1 MPGAVKSS
9 RRVSGSLFVLGASLL
24 ACAAGAEINLIA
36 PGRTIDPAGPFRLS
50 LLVTGEADSRSYS
63 LPEVLRVTVTP
74 DLGAPARLEL
84 RRETPVPD
92 QIDLGPGEFR
102 RIDYVGEV
110 PPNLRG
116 TVRIVARDTDAAAM
130 VVQVSAPMAPAQA
143 GTTADDEAQSDA
155 LPVTSLT
162 ARTDDDPNRREE
174 GRLAFYEPFF
184 AVVGAGSD
192 ANAQFQLSFKLRL
205 YEPVDRQSR
214 RIADNMYFS
223 YTQASFWDLTADS
236 QPFLD
241 TRYVPGFFYYIP
253 ATDWRS
259 AGNPV
264 GIASGYEHESN
275 GQDGE
280 ESRDIDTLFFRPYFA
295 FGDLEDF
302 HWTFSP
308 KMYGYID
315 KEENPDIYRYRGF
328 GDYRFTYGKDD
339 DWQVA
344 WTLRKGTRANAGSL
358 DLQGTYP
365 LHRLR
370 PGLAG
375 YLMGQFFTGYGETLL
390 DYDERESWSV
400 RIGYALSR

>member
-1 MPGAVKSS
+1 MPTVC
-9 RRVSGSLFVLGASLL
+9 SLHGRVLGILVSLGL
-24 ACAAGAEINLIA
+24 TTLPAVAGADISLIA
-36 PGRTIDPAGPFRLS
+36 PSRTIDPAGPLRLS
-50 LLVTGEADSRSYS
+50 LIVAGEADSRPFSP
-63 LPEVLRVTVTP
+63 PEVLRITVTP
-74 DLGAPARLEL
+74 ELGAPARLEL
-84 RRETPVPD
+84 RPETPVPH

-110 PPNLRG
+110 PPNFRG
-116 TVRIVARDTDAAAM
+116 SVRIVAGDTDAAVM
-130 VVQVSAPMAPAQA
+130 VVQIASPAAPARDVDTA
-143 GTTADDEAQSDA
+143 G
-155 LPVTSLT
+155 
-162 ARTDDDPNRREE
+162 DPNWREE
-174 GRLAFYEPFF
+174 GRLTFYEPFF
-184 AVVGAGSD
+184 AVAGAGSD

-205 YEPVDRQSR
+205 YEPANRESR

-295 FGDLEDF
+295 FGDPEDF

-390 DYDERESWSV
+390 DYDQRESWSL